1 MLHNRYREFGGEDAV
16 LEAEARMLQAN
27 GVEVQVVLYD
37 NQVKRGHEI
46 LGTLQIGRHSAWS
59 ADSAHHITQICR
71 QFRPHVAHI
80 HNFWMRLTAAAHEAC
95 QAEGVP
101 TVQTLHNFRPLCLN
115 AQFLRKGVICQDC
128 LGKVPW
134 RGVLRRCYRN
144 SILSS
149 AAVANMIMVN
159 RRRRTWQE
167 LVDAFLVMSE
177 HTRRQFIA
185 GGFPAERILVKT
197 NFIEDPGIVTRPP
210 SSFHSIV
217 YIGRL
222 SLEKGV
228 RNLLTAWAKL
238 ASCKPAR
245 LLIVGDGPA
254 RPELQRQALQLG
266 LVEPDVVFA
275 GWKTREEI
283 RVLLSSARAW
293 VLPSLWFE
301 GGGCPISL
309 VEALAA
315 GRPLIVSALGGLSE
329 MVEHERNG
337 LHCIPGDPGSLAAA
351 IGRILSDDAL
361 ADALGMSARQT
372 FEARH
377 MPTQNFQRLM
387 DIYAFARRHREES
400 LATSPLNAS
409 GHTTE

>member
-16 LEAEARMLQAN
+16 LDAESKMLQSN
-27 GVEVQVVLYD
+27 GVEVQVVLFD
-37 NQVKRGHEI
+37 NQVERGHEL
-46 LGTLQIGRHSAWS
+46 LGTLEMGRHSAWS
-59 ADSAHHITQICR
+59 KDSARRITQICR
-71 QFRPHVAHI
+71 EFRPQVAHV
-80 HNFWMRLTAAAHEAC
+80 HNFWMRMTAAAHEAC

-144 SILSS
+144 SVVSS

-197 NFIEDPGIVTRPP
+197 NFIEDPGIVATLP
-210 SSFHSIV
+210 SSSRTIAYV
-217 YIGRL
+217 GRL
-222 SLEKGV
+222 SPEKGV
-228 RNLLTAWAKL
+228 HNLLSAWATL
-238 ASCKPAR
+238 ATDKPNR

-254 RPELQRQALQLG
+254 RPDLQRQALQLR
-266 LVEPDVVFA
+266 LTEPEVVFA
-275 GWKTREEI
+275 GWKSREE
-283 RVLLSSARAW
+283 VKTLLSSVRAW

-301 GGGCPISL
+301 GGGCPVSL

-315 GRPLIVSALGGLSE
+315 GRPVIVSALGGLSE
-329 MVEHERNG
+329 VVEHERNG
-337 LHCIPGDPGSLAAA
+337 LHCLPGDLSSLAAA
-351 IGRILSDDAL
+351 IARILSEDAL
-361 ADALGMSARQT
+361 ADTLGANARQI
-372 FEARH
+372 FETRH
-377 MPTQNFQRLM
+377 RPAQNFQRLM
-387 DIYAFARRHREES
+387 EIYAFAQRHHEES
-400 LATSPLNAS
+400 AVSTRPKR
-409 GHTTE
+409 

>member
-16 LEAEARMLQAN
+16 LDAESKMLQAN
-27 GVEVQVVLYD
+27 GVEVQVVLFD
-37 NQVKRGHEI
+37 NQVERGHEL
-46 LGTLQIGRHSAWS
+46 LGTLEMGRHSAWS
-59 ADSAHHITQICR
+59 KDSARRITQICR
-71 QFRPHVAHI
+71 EFRPQVAHV
-80 HNFWMRLTAAAHEAC
+80 HNFWMRMTAAAHEAC

-144 SILSS
+144 SIVSS

-197 NFIEDPGIVTRPP
+197 NFIEDPGMVATPP
-210 SSFHSIV
+210 SSSRTIAYV
-217 YIGRL
+217 GRL
-222 SLEKGV
+222 SPEKGV
-228 RNLLTAWAKL
+228 HNLLSAWAKL
-238 ASCKPAR
+238 APGKPAR

-254 RPELQRQALQLG
+254 RPDLQQQALQLG
-266 LVEPDVVFA
+266 LTEPGVVFA
-275 GWKTREEI
+275 GWKSREE
-283 RVLLSSARAW
+283 VKTLLSSVRAW

-301 GGGCPISL
+301 GGGCPVSL

-315 GRPLIVSALGGLSE
+315 GRVVIVSALGGLSE
-329 MVEHERNG
+329 VVEHERNG
-337 LHCIPGDPGSLAAA
+337 LHCLPGDVNNLAAV
-351 IGRILSDDAL
+351 IRRVLSDDAL
-361 ADALGMSARQT
+361 ADTLGANARQT

-377 MPTQNFQRLM
+377 LPAQNFQRLM
-387 DIYAFARRHREES
+387 EVYGFAQRHHQES
-400 LATSPLNAS
+400 TAHSAPKR
-409 GHTTE
+409 